1 MGSCNDAMQMN
12 WIEENNK
19 QKVVAN
25 EEMYDDDEIAEEM
38 DEVKVLD
45 MLKRLR

>member
-1 MGSCNDAMQMN
+1 MN